1 MVIGKKLWQQLIG
14 LKTFSIENWKERL
27 KKFEQNKEWDDAIA
41 LMKAVIEQYPNDV
54 DAAIS
59 MNYLIMH
66 LLVEEDFDLKKH
78 DYYAG
83 LAKKYFD
90 ITYKRFSNNA
100 QYLYYTAITAVMSE
114 WYYNISVEDY
124 QKMMANAQHLD
135 PNNPVYTFMYYYELH
150 KKDHNNKEAFEY
162 ATMVLS
168 KHSPVKKLLLSKGA
182 CGEYIFG
189 LRKHWSEAVVGIRPC
204 YKH

>member
-1 MVIGKKLWQQLIG
+1 MAKSYEQQLID
-14 LKTFSIENWKERL
+14 L
-27 KKFEQNKEWDDAIA
+27 KKLSTDNWRTQLRRLEQDKKWDAAIA
-41 LMKAVIEQYPNDV
+41 FMSEVIEKLPDDV
-54 DAAIS
+54 DAAIF

-78 DYYAG
+78 DCYAA

-90 ITYKRFSNNA
+90 ITYQRFSSNA
-100 QYLYYTAITAVMSE
+100 EYLYYTAITAVMSE

-124 QKMMANAQHLD
+124 QHMMEKAQHLD
-135 PNNPVYTFMYYYELH
+135 PANPVYKFMYYYELH

-168 KHSPVKKLLLSKGA
+168 EDSPVKKLLLSKGA